1 LTSYIFS
8 AKEAESNSDFFY
20 DRKLHGAVLVT
31 GESCQLVWAKFEPG
45 GTYALHSHPHEQMS
59 VMISGHMRLTV
70 GDEVRDIGPGDMW
83 YAPANVEHGGEILG
97 DESVVFIDVYAPP
110 AQWIAQ
116 WIEENRKPTDP
127 TLAQDQPKS
136 PIEVTHK

>member
-1 LTSYIFS
+1 MTSYIFS
-8 AKEAESNSDFFY
+8 AKVAESNSDFFY
-20 DRKLHGAVLVT
+20 DLKLHSAILAT

-59 VMISGHMRLTV
+59 VMISGQMRLTV

-83 YAPANVEHGGEILG
+83 YAPANVQHGGEILG
-97 DESVVFIDVYAPP
+97 NKPVVFIDVYAPP

-116 WIEENRKPTDP
+116 WIEENRKPNDP
-127 TLAQDQPKS
+127 N
-136 PIEVTHK
+136 